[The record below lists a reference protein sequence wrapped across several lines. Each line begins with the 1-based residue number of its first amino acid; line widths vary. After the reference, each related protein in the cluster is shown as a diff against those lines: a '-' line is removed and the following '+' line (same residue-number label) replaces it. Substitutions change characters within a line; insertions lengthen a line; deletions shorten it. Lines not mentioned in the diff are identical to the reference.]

1 MVTIRLSRGGA
12 KGRPFYQIVVCD
24 SRRAR
29 DGRYIERLGF
39 FSPMATAKEEKL
51 RMDYG
56 RFDHWVGVGAQVSDR
71 VASLAKAHRVAGTT
85 TANAA

>member
-39 FSPMATAKEEKL
+39 FSPLATAKEEKF
-51 RMDYG
+51 RADFA

-71 VASLAKAHRVAGTT
+71 VAALVKAHRATAT
-85 TANAA
+85 TASAA

>member
-39 FSPMATAKEEKL
+39 FSPVATAKEEKF
-51 RMDYG
+51 RVDFG

-71 VASLAKAHRVAGTT
+71 VAALVKAHRAAGVAA
-85 TANAA
+85 TAA

>member
-29 DGRYIERLGF
+29 GGRYIERLGF
-39 FSPMATAKEEKL
+39 FSPLATAKEEKFRL
-51 RMDYG
+51 DFS
-56 RFDHWVGVGAQVSDR
+56 RFEYWTGVGAQVSDR
-71 VASLAKAHRVAGTT
+71 VASLVKAHRA
-85 TANAA
+85 TAATATAA